1 MSSRPIL
8 CGISTVEVDQ
18 NRYDE
23 LLHKEEQLN
32 TIKRLYTELSSY
44 SFHDVVG
51 HLFKVD
57 AVVEADE

>member
-1 MSSRPIL
+1 MNFYESKDVVI
-8 CGISTVEVDQ
+8 CI

-32 TIKRLYTELSSY
+32 TIKRLYTELSGY

-51 HLFKVD
+51 HLFKED